1 MMSIQPNS
9 QEALVTVRLPKLSE
23 VVAVQLT
30 VSLLYK
36 CPGIIE
42 ASVREEKQIFSGGSC
57 KSQNSWLILQRFYH
71 P

>member
-1 MMSIQPNS
+1 MMSLQPNS

-23 VVAVQLT
+23 VVAVQLS

-42 ASVREEKQIFSGGSC
+42 AAVPKDKQIFEG
-57 KSQNSWLILQRFYH
+57 
-71 P
+71 